1 MEKETKLLLKKHN
14 LSITEGRVRIL
25 ELFLKAP
32 GALSHGD
39 VEKAGG
45 SSFDRVTIYR
55 TLQVFMEKGVIHS
68 IPTQDNS
75 VLYALCKE
83 TCNEGRH
90 QDNHV
95 HFVCD
100 VCGQTVCL
108 ESITVPPVTL
118 PKGFLPGQV
127 QMIVNGTCNLC
138 QERAARRRTVGRAGK
153 AAQKEPKPVQK
164 ESGLVKPA
172 QRESGAAQK

>member
-25 ELFLKAP
+25 ELFLKAS

-39 VEKAGG
+39 VEKMGG
-45 SSFDRVTIYR
+45 STFDRVTIYR

-75 VLYALCKE
+75 VRYALCKE
-83 TCNEGRH
+83 MCNGGH
-90 QDNHV
+90 HHDNHV

-108 ESITVPPVTL
+108 ESITVPSVVL

-138 QERAARRRTVGRAGK
+138 QERAARRRPTARSSK
-153 AAQKEPKPVQK
+153 SAQK
-164 ESGLVKPA
+164 
-172 QRESGAAQK
+172 